1 MKSRA
6 ARGVTLLEV
15 MATMAVMLLGVA
27 AAMTVVSQTAQSNRR
42 TLTANQ
48 AQVIAERQLET
59 ILARGCEGTKN
70 CSNLDNQSFTVY
82 QTAEGVL
89 RTTAPTIPGLVV
101 RAYDVD
107 IDVDNSAQV
116 GTAEGSKWGEP
127 SISRVLAGVSKGT
140 LVNVRVTV
148 SWTEPGI
155 REGRQAVVLQT
166 RLAP

>member
-27 AAMTVVSQTAQSNRR
+27 AAMTVVSQTARSNRQ

-48 AQVIAERQLET
+48 AQVIAERELES
-59 ILARGCEGTKN
+59 ILARGCEGTN
-70 CSNLDNQSFTVY
+70 DCSNLDNYTYTVY
-82 QTAEGVL
+82 QTAEGDL
-89 RTTAPTIPGLVV
+89 RTTAPAGVV
-101 RAYDVD
+101 ARAYDVD
-107 IDVDNSAQV
+107 VDVDNSAKV
-116 GTAEGSKWGEP
+116 GTAEGTKWGEP

-140 LVNVRVTV
+140 LLNVRVTV
-148 SWTEPGI
+148 SWTEQGI

>member
-27 AAMTVVSQTAQSNRR
+27 AAMTVVSQTTRTNRR

-48 AQVIAERQLET
+48 AQVIAERELES
-59 ILARGCEGTKN
+59 ILARGCEGTKD
-70 CSNLDNQSFTVY
+70 CSNLDNYSFTVY
-82 QTAEGVL
+82 QTSEGVL
-89 RTTAPTIPGLVV
+89 RTTAPTAAGLVA
-101 RAYDVD
+101 RAYTVDV
-107 IDVDNSAQV
+107 DVDNSAKP

-127 SISRVLAGVSKGT
+127 SINRVLAGVSKGT
-140 LVNVRVTV
+140 LLNVRVTV
-148 SWTEPGI
+148 SWTEPSV
-155 REGRQAVVLQT
+155 RAGRQAVVLQT